1 MPVFYLDKPPAL
13 QEEFEIKDAEL
24 VNHLNVFR
32 IKEKEIVKFFSQEQ
46 IYVCEVKAFSK
57 KGIKIFVQKS
67 FAASYPKLRTSIVQG
82 LIDKICLEETIRLNI
97 PLYVQRF
104 IFFRGERS
112 NFALNDKIERRL
124 SIIARTAAEQSEV
137 CFLPEIVFADSL
149 DGVFNMLSKHD
160 IILLMDPSSICT
172 LSDYTEKIKVSG
184 SVAFIVGPE
193 GGFSDREIISMK
205 DNQVN
210 SFSLKT
216 GIFRSE
222 LAGFAASLL
231 VRELIPG

>member
-1 MPVFYLDKPPAL
+1 MPVFYLDKPPVL

-24 VNHLNVFR
+24 INHLNVFR
-32 IKEKEIVKFFSQEQ
+32 IKEKEIVKFFSQGQ
-46 IYVCEVKAFSK
+46 IYVCEVKSFSK
-57 KGIKIFVQKS
+57 KGVKIFVQKS
-67 FAASYPKLRTSIVQG
+67 FAASYPKLRISIAQG
-82 LIDKICLEETIRLNI
+82 LIDKICIEETIRLNI

-112 NFALNDKIERRL
+112 NFALNDKIARRI

-137 CFLPEIVFADSL
+137 CFLPEIAFADSL
-149 DGVFNMLSKHD
+149 YGIFDMLSKYG
-160 IILLMDPSSICT
+160 IILLMDPSSICS
-172 LSDYTEKIKVSG
+172 LSDYTEKIKISG

-193 GGFSDREIISMK
+193 GGFSKGEIMLIK
-205 DNQVN
+205 ENQVN

-222 LAGFAASLL
+222 IAGFAASLL

>member
-13 QEEFEIKDAEL
+13 QEEFEIKDVEL

-32 IKEKEIVKFFSQEQ
+32 MKEKEIVKFFSQGQ
-46 IYVCEVKAFSK
+46 IYVCEVKSFSK

-67 FAASYPKLRTSIVQG
+67 FAASYPKLRISIVQG

-97 PLYVQRF
+97 PLYAQRF

-112 NFALNDKIERRL
+112 NFTLNDKIERRL
-124 SIIARTAAEQSEV
+124 SIVARSTAEQSEV
-137 CFLPEIVFADSL
+137 CFLPEIAFADSL
-149 DGVFNMLSKHD
+149 DGIFDILSKDD
-160 IILLMDPSSICT
+160 IILVMDPSSIRT

-193 GGFSDREIISMK
+193 GGFSEREMMLIK
-205 DNQVN
+205 ENQVS

-231 VRELIPG
+231 ARELIPG